1 MKKDFVLMV
10 ICRNAAVIHMYDSA
24 TRPVINE
31 IKGCLAMLD
40 RVIIF
45 TDDGVIFDE
54 RRGKEMEDDDF
65 KMLFKNREVI
75 RETSERERSMI
86 EKYKNRY

>member
-10 ICRNAAVIHMYDSA
+10 ICRNAAVIHAYDSA

-45 TDDGVIFDE
+45 ADGGVIFDE

-65 KMLFKNREVI
+65 KMLFKKREII
-75 RETSERERSMI
+75 REINERERKML

>member
-1 MKKDFVLMV
+1 MNKNFVLMV
-10 ICRNAAVIHMYDSA
+10 ICRNAAVIHAYDSA

-45 TDDGVIFDE
+45 ADDGVIFDE
-54 RRGKEMEDDDF
+54 RRGKEMEDEDF

-75 RETSERERSMI
+75 REISERERNMI

>member
-1 MKKDFVLMV
+1 MEKIDEKKINIIAL
-10 ICRNAAVIHMYDSA
+10 CR
-24 TRPVINE
+24 
-31 IKGCLAMLD
+31 AMLD

-65 KMLFKNREVI
+65 KVLFKNREVI
-75 RETSERERSMI
+75 REISERERSMI

>member
-1 MKKDFVLMV
+1 MV
-10 ICRNAAVIHMYDSA
+10 ICRNAVVIRTYNSA
-24 TRPVINE
+24 TGPVINE
-31 IKGCLAMLD
+31 IKGCLTMLD

-65 KMLFKNREVI
+65 KVLFKNREVI
-75 RETSERERSMI
+75 REISEREREMI

>member
-1 MKKDFVLMV
+1 MEKNFVLMV
-10 ICRNAAVIHMYDSA
+10 ICRNAAVIHAYDSA

-65 KMLFKNREVI
+65 KVLFKKREII
-75 RETSERERSMI
+75 REISERERNMI

>member
-1 MKKDFVLMV
+1 MNKNFVLMV
-10 ICRNAAVIHMYDSA
+10 ICRNAAVIHAYDSA

-31 IKGCLAMLD
+31 IKGCLDMLD

-45 TDDGVIFDE
+45 ADDGVIFDE
-54 RRGKEMEDDDF
+54 RRGKKMGDEDF
-65 KMLFKNREVI
+65 KTLFKNREII
-75 RETSERERSMI
+75 REINEQERKML

>member
-1 MKKDFVLMV
+1 MEKNFVLMV
-10 ICRNAAVIHMYDSA
+10 ICRNAAVIHAYDSA

-31 IKGCLAMLD
+31 IKGCLSMLD

-65 KMLFKNREVI
+65 KVLFKKREII
-75 RETSERERSMI
+75 REISERERNMI